1 VIVNVSGLLTFPN
14 GPVTV
19 TVFDPAVARSAAAIV
34 AVSRV
39 CDTKVA
45 VYTVAPKLILAPG
58 WNFDLFTVNVTLA
71 AVRLFNRSFCRRG
84 SRDRK
89 MLFLH
94 CNEEPPTPHV
104 SSTWSSG
111 KRCHKFSDRVIPIE

>member
-1 VIVNVSGLLTFPN
+1 MIVNVSGLLTFPN

-58 WNFDLFTVNVTLA
+58 WNFDPFTVNARLAIPWTAVLGESEVTVEGGPGA
-71 AVRLFNRSFCRRG
+71 FPFVQRLWNHQWTV
-84 SRDRK
+84 
-89 MLFLH
+89 L
-94 CNEEPPTPHV
+94 TP
-104 SSTWSSG
+104 
-111 KRCHKFSDRVIPIE
+111 